1 MEMLHFPL
9 VVATIVFTYPQNTNA
24 QRFLRPSMKVVPAVI
39 RQSDSVRLTCALSQY
54 RISHCFFCIK
64 PVHLPECFSNQHSD
78 SCNLALSGNYLFTW
92 SHQSGIAEIEL
103 SCLYNA
109 GTQSPSEVSP
119 YSASSTV
126 IVVGPPQLQVSPQL
140 ISETDTVHLTCLTP
154 HSPLVSQC
162 FFLVGGKPLNN
173 PKPSCQ
179 LQSTGKDFIHW
190 SGVRPPAQ
198 ISLSCYYTVTTP
210 QLSSDPSQ
218 PVSITVGS
226 GRNWITAI
234 VIFMFVG
241 GLITFFLCLK
251 TGRCAFSRILP
262 STAAASVMTVGL
274 DHDQDSVYHVYSSI
288 SDAPNCSNQKEIPY
302 SLIQEYRPTHIQS
315 TQQENDIDS
324 VVQIE

>member
-251 TGRCAFSRILP
+251 TGRCAFSRPWVDASFVRHGNLSMGSRSTNTAVSIREKHIHIFHQILL
-262 STAAASVMTVGL
+262 SEY
-274 DHDQDSVYHVYSSI
+274 YH
-288 SDAPNCSNQKEIPY
+288 
-302 SLIQEYRPTHIQS
+302 L
-315 TQQENDIDS
+315 QQ
-324 VVQIE
+324 QPQ